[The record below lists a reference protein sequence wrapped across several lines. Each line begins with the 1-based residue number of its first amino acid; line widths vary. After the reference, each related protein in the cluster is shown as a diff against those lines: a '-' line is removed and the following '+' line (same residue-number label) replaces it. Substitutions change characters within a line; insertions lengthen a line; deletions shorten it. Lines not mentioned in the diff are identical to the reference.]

1 TWTVVNVAK
10 SLDFGQSSRNSY
22 KKEYIEIDRAFE
34 LARQLGGRTE
44 VLYGHQVASVLMD
57 AAVDRG
63 ISNLVIGKS
72 ISPWWLKLF
81 KKNLAQQLLNQE
93 NSIALTILHPE

>member
-1 TWTVVNVAK
+1 
-10 SLDFGQSSRNSY
+10 
-22 KKEYIEIDRAFE
+22 
-34 LARQLGGRTE
+34 
-44 VLYGHQVASVLMD
+44 MD

-93 NSIALTILHPE
+93 NSIALTILHPEQGTKRLISSKTFIFIIKRKCFCFSCYMRKYFYSSLRRSSIWY

>member
-1 TWTVVNVAK
+1 
-10 SLDFGQSSRNSY
+10 
-22 KKEYIEIDRAFE
+22 
-34 LARQLGGRTE
+34 
-44 VLYGHQVASVLMD
+44 MD

-93 NSIALTILHPE
+93 NSIAFNHFAPRTGH

>member
-1 TWTVVNVAK
+1 
-10 SLDFGQSSRNSY
+10 
-22 KKEYIEIDRAFE
+22 
-34 LARQLGGRTE
+34 
-44 VLYGHQVASVLMD
+44 MD
-57 AAVDRG
+57 AAIDRG

-93 NSIALTILHPE
+93 NSIALTILHPEQGTKRLISSKTFILSLKESILF

>member
-1 TWTVVNVAK
+1 
-10 SLDFGQSSRNSY
+10 
-22 KKEYIEIDRAFE
+22 
-34 LARQLGGRTE
+34 
-44 VLYGHQVASVLMD
+44 MD

-93 NSIALTILHPE
+93 NSIALTILHPEQGTKNQSD

>member
-1 TWTVVNVAK
+1 
-10 SLDFGQSSRNSY
+10 
-22 KKEYIEIDRAFE
+22 
-34 LARQLGGRTE
+34 
-44 VLYGHQVASVLMD
+44 MD

-93 NSIALTILHPE
+93 NSIALTILHPEQGTKRLISSENLHFIIKRKCFVLAVTCASIFIAHFAEVLFGIEDFSVILLFLF

>member
-1 TWTVVNVAK
+1 M
-10 SLDFGQSSRNSY
+10 
-22 KKEYIEIDRAFE
+22 
-34 LARQLGGRTE
+34 ARQLGGRTE
-44 VLYGHQVASVLMD
+44 VLYGPRVASVLMD

-93 NSIALTILHPE
+93 NSIALTILHPEQGTKKTTQLEKPSFLSLKESIFVLAVTCGSIL

>member
-1 TWTVVNVAK
+1 
-10 SLDFGQSSRNSY
+10 
-22 KKEYIEIDRAFE
+22 
-34 LARQLGGRTE
+34 
-44 VLYGHQVASVLMD
+44 MD

-93 NSIALTILHPE
+93 NSIALTILHPEQGTKRQLNLKSHHFIIKRKHFCFSCDVR

>member
-1 TWTVVNVAK
+1 M
-10 SLDFGQSSRNSY
+10 
-22 KKEYIEIDRAFE
+22 
-34 LARQLGGRTE
+34 ARQLGGRTE
-44 VLYGHQVASVLMD
+44 VLYGPRVASVLMD

-93 NSIALTILHPE
+93 NSIALTILHPEQGTKRLISSENLHFYH

>member
-1 TWTVVNVAK
+1 M
-10 SLDFGQSSRNSY
+10 
-22 KKEYIEIDRAFE
+22 
-34 LARQLGGRTE
+34 ARQLGGRTE
-44 VLYGHQVASVLMD
+44 VLYGPRVASVLMD

-81 KKNLAQQLLNQE
+81 KKNLAQQLLNQRKLDCF
-93 NSIALTILHPE
+93 NHFASRTRH